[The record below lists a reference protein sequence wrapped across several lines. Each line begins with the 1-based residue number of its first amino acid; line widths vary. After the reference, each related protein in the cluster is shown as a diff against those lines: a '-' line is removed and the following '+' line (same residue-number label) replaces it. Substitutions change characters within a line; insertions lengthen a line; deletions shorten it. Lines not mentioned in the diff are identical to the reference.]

1 MSENRSV
8 LALRDGQLRW
18 LRPGMEPTGLES
30 VADRSALL
38 AELSRRQHNVVFAA
52 PGGDLRLLE
61 IDVPAEER
69 RHLDTSLPY
78 RLEDSFTDDIE
89 ALHFARR
96 MHERDRCVV
105 AAVAHASMEAWH
117 EELAEFA
124 DLLPWV
130 PEPLLLP
137 RQDGEWMLVLEGD
150 SALLRWGAYAGS
162 RIELSLLP
170 MLLDGLAAQG
180 VPERLIV
187 YGLDEAGSLACLPEE
202 LRDVAEWRRG
212 DLSAALWLADE
223 EAALDLLQGNY
234 APRLPYT
241 RWWSQW
247 RSVAALVGVALVLH
261 IASGWLDLRR
271 LERENESLRREI
283 EAVYRGVNPRG
294 NLVDAE
300 RQLRQQL
307 AGLRGDTGG
316 STFSAAL
323 APLATG
329 VAEQDGVQLANLTYS
344 QARSELRLNLLAPDF
359 NAVEEL
365 RTGLATQGLG
375 ATLESSSRSGDSV
388 RARLR
393 LEAAR

>member
-8 LALRDGQLRW
+8 LAQRDGQLCW
-18 LRPGMEPTGLES
+18 LRPGMEPTALDSEEN
-30 VADRSALL
+30 RSALL
-38 AELSRRQHNVVFAA
+38 AELSRRQHHVIFAA
-52 PGGDLRLLE
+52 PGGDVRLLE
-61 IDVPAEER
+61 IDVAAEER

-89 ALHFARR
+89 TLHFARR
-96 MHERDRCVV
+96 MYERDRCAV
-105 AAVAHASMEAWH
+105 AVVAHASMEAWH
-117 EELAEFA
+117 ERLAEFA

-137 RQDGEWMLVLEGD
+137 RKNGEWVLVLEGD
-150 SALLRWGAYAGS
+150 SALIRWGAYAGS
-162 RIELSLLP
+162 RIELSLVP
-170 MLLDGLAAQG
+170 MLLGGLVAQHT
-180 VPERLIV
+180 PERLVV
-187 YGLDEAGSLACLPEE
+187 YGLDEAESLACLPDD
-202 LRDVAEWRRG
+202 LRDLAEWRRG

-223 EAALDLLQGNY
+223 TPTLDLLQGNY
-234 APRLPYT
+234 APGLPYT

-283 EAVYRGVNPRG
+283 ETVYRGVNPRG

-307 AGLRGDTGG
+307 AGLRGGEAG

-323 APLATG
+323 APLASG
-329 VAEQDGVQLANLTYS
+329 VAELSGVQLASLTYS

-365 RTGLATQGLG
+365 RAGLASRGLG
-375 ATLESSSRSGDSV
+375 ATLESSSRSGEAV

-393 LEAAR
+393 LESSQ

>member
-8 LALRDGQLRW
+8 LALRDGQLFW
-18 LRPGMEPTGLES
+18 LRPGMEPAALDEGHARE
-30 VADRSALL
+30 ALL

-61 IDVPAEER
+61 IDVAAEER

-89 ALHFARR
+89 ALHFARK
-96 MHERDRCVV
+96 MHERDRCAVAVV
-105 AAVAHASMEAWH
+105 AHESMEDWH
-117 EELAEFA
+117 EVLGEFA

-137 RQDGEWMLVLEGD
+137 WQDGEWTLVLEGD
-150 SALLRWGAYAGS
+150 SALLRWGSYAGS
-162 RIELSLLP
+162 RIELALLP
-170 MLLDGLAAQG
+170 MLLSGLGQESA
-180 VPERLIV
+180 PERLVV
-187 YGLDEAGSLACLPEE
+187 YGLDEAESLATLPDE
-202 LRDVAEWRRG
+202 LRGLAEWRRG
-212 DLSAALWLADE
+212 DFSAALWLATGE
-223 EAALDLLQGNY
+223 TPFDLLQGSY
-234 APRLPYT
+234 APRLPYM

-261 IASGWLDLRR
+261 VGSGWLDLRR

-283 EAVYRGVNPRG
+283 ETVYRGVNPRG
-294 NLVDAE
+294 AVVDAE
-300 RQLRQQL
+300 RQLQRQL
-307 AGLRGDTGG
+307 AGLRGGEGG
-316 STFSAAL
+316 SSFSAAL
-323 APLATG
+323 APLAAG
-329 VAEQDGVQLANLTYS
+329 VAEQPGVQLASLTYS

-365 RTGLATQGLG
+365 RAGLASQGLG

-393 LEAAR
+393 LEAAQ